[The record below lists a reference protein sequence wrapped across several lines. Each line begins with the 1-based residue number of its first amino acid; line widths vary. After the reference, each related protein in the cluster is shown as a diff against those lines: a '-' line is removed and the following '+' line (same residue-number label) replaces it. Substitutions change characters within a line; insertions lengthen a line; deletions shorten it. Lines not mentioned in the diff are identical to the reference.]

1 MTHLV
6 FTGPITGAVTLPDGS
21 QVDVSPPV
29 VTVPDQDT
37 AEAVAHAVAVRYR
50 DEGHPT
56 DPNFTYQED

>member
-1 MTHLV
+1 
-6 FTGPITGAVTLPDGS
+6 
-21 QVDVSPPV
+21 V